1 MAKGQLGYVNYS
13 YTFWTMSI
21 MRFSPV
27 ENFGDQS
34 LYQRSV
40 WKCTPKHV
48 TSQPVLPYL
57 QNWRLSI
64 QFWLFWFCCY
74 DPLSTLARRVPVNQ
88 VERIVSDDLLSF
100 FFGGSKLVKN
110 FKHYQ
115 TKFDQNNQ
123 FFFLVCFCVYQAKN
137 VGPVFWPPSHG
148 SILYLFGTYCT
159 WNSYA
164 TRGSQICNCNIKF
177 SNKKV

>member
-1 MAKGQLGYVNYS
+1 MCYS

-74 DPLSTLARRVPVNQ
+74 DLLSTLARRVPVNQ
-88 VERIVSDDLLSF
+88 IERIVSDDLLSF
-100 FFGGSKLVKN
+100 FFGGSKLVKF

-115 TKFDQNNQ
+115 TKFDQNNH
-123 FFFLVCFCVYQAKN
+123 FFFWCVFVSIKPKMLVQYFDPLLMVQFYICLVLTVLGILMLPEVAK
-137 VGPVFWPPSHG
+137 FA
-148 SILYLFGTYCT
+148 I
-159 WNSYA
+159 A
-164 TRGSQICNCNIKF
+164 I
-177 SNKKV
+177 

>member
-1 MAKGQLGYVNYS
+1 MCYS

-74 DPLSTLARRVPVNQ
+74 DPLSTLARRAPVNQ
-88 VERIVSDDLLSF
+88 IERIVSDDLLSF
-100 FFGGSKLVKN
+100 FFGGSKLVKF

-123 FFFLVCFCVYQAKN
+123 FFFS
-137 VGPVFWPPSHG
+137 GVFLCLSSQKCWS
-148 SILYLFGTYCT
+148 SILTPFSWFNFIFVWYLLYLEFLCYP
-159 WNSYA
+159 
-164 TRGSQICNCNIKF
+164 R
-177 SNKKV
+177 